1 MEKVRGYDLSLQ
13 RIVALVV
20 LVAVFSGIF
29 GASMVYSG
37 FSRYSAAVQQAE
49 ELSAQVVSV
58 AEYQVTAEEQ
68 RMLLESER
76 NTISVVEMAKPG
88 VVQIRTK
95 GTVASQTN
103 GFPSDFSW
111 FFGPYTQYPNEGNSQ
126 PRSITGNGS
135 GFVFDTQGHIVTNY
149 HVIEGMDVLEVV
161 LNDGKTYEAK
171 VVGSD
176 QLSDLAVLKI
186 DAPASSL
193 KPLTLADSSR
203 VLVGQKA
210 IAIGSPLASSD
221 QSMGLGRSPSVT
233 EGIVS
238 ATDRSMPVEG
248 TSGQYTIEGLIQT
261 DASIN
266 PGNSGGPLLNS
277 LGEVIGVNTAI
288 ISNAQGIG
296 FAIPSLLV
304 HKNVTDI
311 IAGRAIGRPYMGIEY
326 VQLDMLKRNLGIS
339 YSDLGLQVDQGAMVV
354 VIEKNSPADRAGLR
368 GSSQTVTIEGNRFQ
382 VGGDIITSINGEEV
396 TGENLATIVRKYS
409 PGDTLQLSILR
420 NSQALSIDLVL
431 ASQE

>member
-1 MEKVRGYDLSLQ
+1 MEKIRGYDLSLQ

-20 LVAVFSGIF
+20 LVSVFSGIF
-29 GASMVYSG
+29 GASIVYSG
-37 FSRYSAAVQQAE
+37 FSRHAVATLQAE
-49 ELSAQVVSV
+49 VTTAQVVNV
-58 AEYQVTAEEQ
+58 TEYQVTAEDQ
-68 RMLLESER
+68 RMLLDSER
-76 NTISVVEMAKPG
+76 NTISVVELAKPG

-95 GTVASQTN
+95 GTVASQMN

-111 FFGPYTQYPNEGNSQ
+111 FFGPYTQYPNESYTQ
-126 PRSITGNGS
+126 PRNVTGNGS
-135 GFVFDTQGHIVTNY
+135 GFIFDTQGHIVTNY

-161 LNDGKTYEAK
+161 LNDGKSYEAK

-186 DAPASSL
+186 DAPVNSL
-193 KPLTLADSSR
+193 KPLKLADSSK

-210 IAIGSPLASSD
+210 IAIGSPLASTD

-248 TSGQYTIEGLIQT
+248 TNGQYTIEGLIQT

-277 LGEVIGVNTAI
+277 SGEVIGVNTAI

-304 HKNVTDI
+304 QQNVTDI
-311 IAGRAIGRPYMGIEY
+311 IAGRAIGRPHMGIEY
-326 VQLDMLKRNLGIS
+326 VQLDLLKRNLGTS
-339 YSDLGLQVDQGAMVV
+339 YSELGLEVDQGAMVV
-354 VIEKNSPADRAGLR
+354 VIEKDSPADRAGLR
-368 GSSQTVTIEGNRFQ
+368 GSSRTVTIEGNRFQ
-382 VGGDIITSINGEEV
+382 IGGDIITSINGEEV
-396 TGENLATIVRKYS
+396 TGENLGTIVRKYS
-409 PGDTLQLSILR
+409 PGDTLRLGILR
-420 NSQALSIDLVL
+420 DGQAMSLDLVL
-431 ASQE
+431 AGKN